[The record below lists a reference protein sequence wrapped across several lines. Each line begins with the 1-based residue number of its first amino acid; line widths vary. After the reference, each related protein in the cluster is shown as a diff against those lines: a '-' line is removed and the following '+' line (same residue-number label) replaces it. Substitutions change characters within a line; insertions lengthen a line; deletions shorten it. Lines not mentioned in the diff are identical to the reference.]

1 VAAALRAVTSTRRDA
16 AVLLL
21 HGLTGTAIDVET
33 VARALAEDG
42 YTTSTPLLPGRGTNV
57 AEMDRLSWED
67 WMAPVLAE
75 YDDLARTHDQVVVG
89 GLSAGA
95 TMALDVALRRRPAA
109 LLLYATA
116 LGTADRLAALAPYL
130 WRLIPRWP
138 CAPSDRVDLTIDSPC
153 YDPMPLR
160 AVGEVISAIR
170 RLRPRISDITAP
182 SLVAH
187 AIADR
192 VVPIAYARD
201 LASRL
206 SGPVQTLFLEGS
218 GHSITIDAR
227 RDEVADATRAFLDE
241 TLAVRRLRSA

>member
-138 CAPSDRVDLTIDSPC
+138 CAPSDRVDL
-153 YDPMPLR
+153 
-160 AVGEVISAIR
+160 ISAIR

-241 TLAVRRLRSA
+241 TLSVRRLRSA